1 MYSLFVHALTGIFQV
16 GWNCHPTRIVS
27 FDDCRVPRSNLLG
40 SEGQGFNIAM
50 RGLNGGRI
58 NIGQCLLLH
67 LLFFIFF
74 FFWGGG
80 YICIYYYSLL
90 QFETVCTDCKKAIA
104 LPLPVL
110 IICRQSAVGC
120 PCPCA
125 CR

>member
-58 NIGQCLLLH
+58 NIGQSLLLH

-74 FFWGGG
+74 CLFVGGG
-80 YICIYYYSLL
+80 GGGGIFLFITTIYFSL
-90 QFETVCTDCKKAIA
+90 K
-104 LPLPVL
+104 
-110 IICRQSAVGC
+110 QSVQTAKR
-120 PCPCA
+120 P
-125 CR
+125 

>member
-58 NIGQCLLLH
+58 NIGQSLLLH

-74 FFWGGG
+74 CLFVGVGGG
-80 YICIYYYSLL
+80 IFLFITTIYFSL
-90 QFETVCTDCKKAIA
+90 
-104 LPLPVL
+104 
-110 IICRQSAVGC
+110 RQSVQTAKR
-120 PCPCA
+120 P
-125 CR
+125 